1 MPFGMVAI
9 RHESEYKDNHGV
21 KLTAVHN
28 LEVARAAGCFQQ
40 LGQPFSVK
48 ADHCEDLPVE
58 WAAGAR
64 HRPNAGATECAPV
77 QAYWAYLTRVCR
89 AWIRHY
95 HAEEQHDVLGSLSPL
110 LTGLYQRI
118 RLRSWFL
125 AMDSFLP
132 GRTA

>member
-1 MPFGMVAI
+1 MVAI

-64 HRPNAGATECAPV
+64 HRPNAGATECGTGAS
-77 QAYWAYLTRVCR
+77 
-89 AWIRHY
+89 
-95 HAEEQHDVLGSLSPL
+95 VLGVLDPSVPGLDTPL
-110 LTGLYQRI
+110 PCR
-118 RLRSWFL
+118 R
-125 AMDSFLP
+125 A
-132 GRTA
+132 A